1 MNTTQK
7 DILSALRQRAFKS
20 RRKHV
25 IKGLAPDGG
34 DLEVWFRPFTIGDA
48 HKYGKRLD
56 GEDMSAIVELFVEK
70 AEREDGNAL
79 FDKTAVPELLANLE
93 TDMLVQM
100 SEMVTGGVLT
110 GDTLEGVEGNS
121 AGTPSGS

>member
-1 MNTTQK
+1 M
-7 DILSALRQRAFKS
+7 
-20 RRKHV
+20 
-25 IKGLAPDGG
+25 
-34 DLEVWFRPFTIGDA
+34 
-48 HKYGKRLD
+48 
-56 GEDMSAIVELFVEK
+56 ELFDEK
-70 AEREDGNAL
+70 AEREDGNPL